1 MCCTPQDKSIGQPRQ
16 ATEHKTLFHEQVPR
30 RSICLDQ
37 VGMRWR
43 VVRGVR
49 GDLALL
55 SQYAKQAPRGVLCEH
70 KIDLGINVSQL
81 HNVTRLAPHFT
92 GKLHERNWRWYRRQ
106 PDGTGPVRRGIRS
119 LKPMSRIW
127 PSVSWSNIPHKHMK
141 SSNLVHYFS
150 KRGQIYVILF
160 LFVLL
165 PTNFC

>member
-1 MCCTPQDKSIGQPRQ
+1 MRAETAPGGTNTNTNGGSSLEGANVSHYFRGRSLLRFRQQNILAKKPHSVPLCSNFLVQHVMCCTPQDKSIGQPRQ

-30 RSICLDQ
+30 RSICLGQ

-81 HNVTRLAPHFT
+81 HIVTRLAPHFT
-92 GKLHERNWRWYRRQ
+92 GKLH
-106 PDGTGPVRRGIRS
+106 
-119 LKPMSRIW
+119 
-127 PSVSWSNIPHKHMK
+127 
-141 SSNLVHYFS
+141 
-150 KRGQIYVILF
+150 
-160 LFVLL
+160 
-165 PTNFC
+165 